1 LAAGIGDPGYYSV
14 DSVYFSASH
23 LRFLRKARLSN
34 VMNTEKKGVL
44 RETSPFWYIRSDK
57 RLVFQFEREGF
68 LVFCSTREY
77 ARIACEGSYN
87 Y

>member
-1 LAAGIGDPGYYSV
+1 VEIGDTGRFFRDPV
-14 DSVYFSASH
+14 TFLASY

-34 VMNTEKKGVL
+34 VMNTEKNGGL
-44 RETSPFWYIRSDK
+44 REKSPFWLVRSDK
-57 RLVFQFEREGF
+57 GLVFQFEREGF